1 MSVERGFD
9 HAAPVT
15 PLPRKV
21 ADILRPELA
30 SLATTAGADVT
41 LRVTTGSIE
50 LETLR
55 KLVDIADR
63 GCIMMNTLRGKLDV
77 RIDVEPSS

>member
-1 MSVERGFD
+1 LRVSDVRTEVAGTVD
-9 HAAPVT
+9 GAPAQFT
-15 PLPRKV
+15 G
-21 ADILRPELA
+21 I
-30 SLATTAGADVT
+30 T
-41 LRVTTGSIE
+41 LRVTTGSID

-77 RIDVEPSS
+77 RIDIEPTS

>member
-30 SLATTAGADVT
+30 SLATEIIDEIRATIPAYARP
-41 LRVTTGSIE
+41 LRRE
-50 LETLR
+50 R
-55 KLVDIADR
+55 A
-63 GCIMMNTLRGKLDV
+63 
-77 RIDVEPSS
+77 